1 MEKFA
6 VFKIGE
12 EDFGINISRVVEI
25 LKSQKIYFLP
35 ELPDFI
41 SGVINVRGEVIP
53 LLDLRKRFGAHTE
66 TGKSRIIVV
75 RCEDEKIGLLVDEID
90 KIVPFSP
97 EEISAPPAMFKGLKT
112 EYLTGL
118 GKKEER
124 IVILLNI
131 ERLLTSKE
139 KIMLSASSDA
149 FSSANPPECGL
160 RREEPT
166 GLVEEKDAGTE
177 KSA

>member
-12 EDFGINISRVVEI
+12 EDFGVNINRVVEI

-41 SGVINVRGEVIP
+41 SGVINVRGDVIP
-53 LLDLRKRFGAHTE
+53 LLDLRKRFGIHTGAE
-66 TGKSRIIVV
+66 KCRIIVV

-90 KIVPFSP
+90 KIIPFHP

-118 GKKEER
+118 GKKEDR
-124 IVILLNI
+124 IIILLNI
-131 ERLLTSKE
+131 ERLLTSEE
-139 KIMLSASSDA
+139 KIALQSASLTAD
-149 FSSANPPECGL
+149 GL
-160 RREEPT
+160 SN
-166 GLVEEKDAGTE
+166 D
-177 KSA
+177 S